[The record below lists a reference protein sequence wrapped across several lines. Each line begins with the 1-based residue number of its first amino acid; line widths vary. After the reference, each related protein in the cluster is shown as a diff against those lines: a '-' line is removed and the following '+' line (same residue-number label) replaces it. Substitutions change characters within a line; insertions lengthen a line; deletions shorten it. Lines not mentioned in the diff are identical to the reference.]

1 MMTSIQDKERDALL
15 DELLKGCKSPEDL
28 LGKGGLIKDLTKRL
42 FERALAGE
50 LTEHLGRE
58 RHARSKATTD
68 KNHRNGTT
76 PKTVKTDSDAIEI
89 EVPRDRNGTF
99 EPQIIPKRQRRLEGF
114 DDKVIAMYARG
125 RTTREIQEE
134 LAELYGVEVSP
145 TLISNVTASVLDD
158 VRQWQSR
165 PLDAIYPI
173 LYFDALF
180 VKSREAGPVKNK
192 AVYLALGIN
201 MSGEKELL
209 GLWMNETEG
218 SKFWMSVF
226 TELKSRGVQD
236 CIVACVDGL
245 KGLPE
250 AIEAVYPEA
259 LVQLCIVHKV
269 RSSLKYV
276 SWKERKAVAA
286 DLKAVY
292 ASPTLDAAESAI
304 ETFEEKWNVKYPVI
318 AASWRNDW
326 ERLTVFFDFPPEIRK
341 VIYTTNAIESLNYS
355 MRRVL
360 KKRGAFPN
368 DESIMKLLYLGLNSV
383 AKKWTMP
390 VQNWKAALNQFA
402 ILFGDRIPK

>member
-1 MMTSIQDKERDALL
+1 MMTRIQDKERNALL
-15 DELLKGCKSPEDL
+15 DELLKGCKTPEDI
-28 LGKGGLIKDLTKRL
+28 LGKGGLLKDISKRL
-42 FERALAGE
+42 FERALAAE
-50 LTEHLGRE
+50 LTDHLGRE
-58 RHARSKATTD
+58 PHARTEQTAD

-125 RTTREIQEE
+125 RTTREIQAE
-134 LAELYGVEVSP
+134 LEELYGVEVSP

-165 PLDAIYPI
+165 PLDAVYPI

-192 AVYLALGIN
+192 AVYLALGLN
-201 MSGEKELL
+201 MNGEKELL

-218 SKFWMSVF
+218 AKFWMTVF
-226 TELKSRGVQD
+226 TELKARGVQD

-250 AIEAVYPEA
+250 AIEAVYPET

-286 DLKAVY
+286 DLRAVY
-292 ASPTLDAAESAI
+292 SAPTLDAADTALEA
-304 ETFEEKWNVKYPVI
+304 FEAKWDAKYPVV
-318 AASWRNDW
+318 AASWRSDW

-355 MRRVL
+355 MRRIL

-368 DESIMKLLYLGLNSV
+368 DESIMKLLYLGLNNV

-390 VQNWKAALNQFA
+390 VQNWKSALNQFA
-402 ILFGDRIPK
+402 ILFGDRIPR